1 MTANLTFKRKLPLG
15 ELSKDKSVNK
25 FFSGGVRKSFSLACP
40 RRHGGGSVDPGLLSD
55 RVGRAVRGIE

>member
-25 FFSGGVRKSFSLACP
+25 FFSGGVRKSFSLACQE
-40 RRHGGGSVDPGLLSD
+40 DM
-55 RVGRAVRGIE
+55 VGEVWILGFCQTGWEGPLGV